1 MRKIDR
7 NFCAWMMAGA
17 LAVGTLSGGWTA
29 PAQVWAASEKKEE
42 KQKTDEKAQEQQTEA
57 DAEGT
62 VSPSDYVLQPQES
75 YSYAD
80 MGLSFQLPE
89 ELLKKME
96 SKEVV
101 MLPDAELTED
111 GSKLKYGQV
120 SWSTMTEEQR
130 EAEVDKS
137 GDGYAQWK
145 EGLSRIGALG
155 TYHKD
160 LEKKLNEL
168 TGCTEHEKIG
178 VSEDGDYIYYLSMN
192 KDADKDLTASLKKI
206 ETEITRMVSYNE
218 EIIQDKESGFFN
230 RLMARAMIYF
240 IIRRSI
246 QNEHRTRQDWDNFRK
261 IQKSMGS
268 VVPVTDSAIA
278 ELDEEESPA
287 TADSTDAE
295 MTDEKK
301 EPRKRG
307 RKKVRETLDNL
318 IPDNTDRI
326 KGKITEFLKLRSS
339 GNDLALLY
347 IYLHEDSHIRSCDI
361 STFHDAL
368 SEHYPEHKFV
378 GLRGVQKAH
387 QQLTTPM
394 MGGKRMIDM
403 GQDKKNLDNIRNH
416 FEAA

>member
-1 MRKIDR
+1 MRKIDK
-7 NFCAWMMAGA
+7 NFCAWMMAGV

-29 PAQVWAASEKKEE
+29 PAQVWAASGKKEE

-218 EIIQDKESGFFN
+218 EEMGEGDSVGSFTTEDINGEEYTEAVFQEADLTMVNVFATWCGPCV
-230 RLMARAMIYF
+230 
-240 IIRRSI
+240 
-246 QNEHRTRQDWDNFRK
+246 NE
-261 IQKSMGS
+261 I
-268 VVPVTDSAIA
+268 PYLA
-278 ELDEEESPA
+278 ELDEKMKDKGVQVIGIVMDAVKGTEKDEEGIKKAQILAEKTKAEYPFLLPDSGYMNGRLAYVQAFPE
-287 TADSTDAE
+287 TFFVDKNGNIVGETYSGSRSLEEWEEIVNTELEGLKADQEKEDG
-295 MTDEKK
+295 EKK
-301 EPRKRG
+301 
-307 RKKVRETLDNL
+307 
-318 IPDNTDRI
+318 
-326 KGKITEFLKLRSS
+326 
-339 GNDLALLY
+339 
-347 IYLHEDSHIRSCDI
+347 
-361 STFHDAL
+361 
-368 SEHYPEHKFV
+368 
-378 GLRGVQKAH
+378 
-387 QQLTTPM
+387 
-394 MGGKRMIDM
+394 
-403 GQDKKNLDNIRNH
+403 
-416 FEAA
+416 

>member
-1 MRKIDR
+1 MRKIDK
-7 NFCAWMMAGA
+7 NFCAWMMAGV

-29 PAQVWAASEKKEE
+29 PAQVWAASGKKEE

-57 DAEGT
+57 AAEGT
-62 VSPSDYVLQPQES
+62 VRPSDYVLQPQES
-75 YSYAD
+75 CSYAD

-160 LEKKLNEL
+160 LEKKLDEL

-192 KDADKDLTASLKKI
+192 KDADKALTASLKKI

-218 EIIQDKESGFFN
+218 EEMGEGDSVGSFTTEDINGEEYTEAAFQEADLTMVNVFATWCGPCV
-230 RLMARAMIYF
+230 
-240 IIRRSI
+240 
-246 QNEHRTRQDWDNFRK
+246 NE
-261 IQKSMGS
+261 I
-268 VVPVTDSAIA
+268 PYLA
-278 ELDEEESPA
+278 ELDEKMKDKGVQVIGVVMDAVKGTEKDEEGIKKAQILAEKTKAEYPFLLPDSGYMNGRLAYVQAFPE
-287 TADSTDAE
+287 TFFVDKNGNIVGETYSGSRSLEEWEEIVNTELEGLKADQEKEDG
-295 MTDEKK
+295 EKK
-301 EPRKRG
+301 
-307 RKKVRETLDNL
+307 
-318 IPDNTDRI
+318 
-326 KGKITEFLKLRSS
+326 
-339 GNDLALLY
+339 
-347 IYLHEDSHIRSCDI
+347 
-361 STFHDAL
+361 
-368 SEHYPEHKFV
+368 
-378 GLRGVQKAH
+378 
-387 QQLTTPM
+387 
-394 MGGKRMIDM
+394 
-403 GQDKKNLDNIRNH
+403 
-416 FEAA
+416 

>member
-1 MRKIDR
+1 MRKIDK
-7 NFCAWMMAGA
+7 NFCAWMMAGV

-29 PAQVWAASEKKEE
+29 PAQVWAASGKKEE

-160 LEKKLNEL
+160 LEKKLDEL

-218 EIIQDKESGFFN
+218 EEMGEGDSVGSFTTEDINGEEYTEAVFQEADLTMVNVFATWCGPCV
-230 RLMARAMIYF
+230 
-240 IIRRSI
+240 
-246 QNEHRTRQDWDNFRK
+246 NE
-261 IQKSMGS
+261 I
-268 VVPVTDSAIA
+268 PYLA
-278 ELDEEESPA
+278 ELDEKMKDKGVQVIGVVMDAVKGTEKDEEGIKKAQILAEKTKAEYPFLLPDSGYMNGRLAYVQAFPE
-287 TADSTDAE
+287 TFFVDKNGNIVGETYSGSRSLEEWEEIVNTELEGLKADQEKEDG
-295 MTDEKK
+295 EKK
-301 EPRKRG
+301 
-307 RKKVRETLDNL
+307 
-318 IPDNTDRI
+318 
-326 KGKITEFLKLRSS
+326 
-339 GNDLALLY
+339 
-347 IYLHEDSHIRSCDI
+347 
-361 STFHDAL
+361 
-368 SEHYPEHKFV
+368 
-378 GLRGVQKAH
+378 
-387 QQLTTPM
+387 
-394 MGGKRMIDM
+394 
-403 GQDKKNLDNIRNH
+403 
-416 FEAA
+416 

>member
-1 MRKIDR
+1 MRKIDK
-7 NFCAWMMAGA
+7 NFCAWMMAGV

-29 PAQVWAASEKKEE
+29 PAQVWAASGKKEE

-218 EIIQDKESGFFN
+218 EEMGEGDSVGSFTTEDINGEEYTEAAFQEADLTMVNVFATWCGPCV
-230 RLMARAMIYF
+230 
-240 IIRRSI
+240 
-246 QNEHRTRQDWDNFRK
+246 NE
-261 IQKSMGS
+261 I
-268 VVPVTDSAIA
+268 PYLA
-278 ELDEEESPA
+278 ELDEKMKDKGVQVIGVVMDAVKGTEKDEEGIKKAQILAEKTKAEYPFLLPDSGYMNGRLAYVQAFPE
-287 TADSTDAE
+287 TFFVDKNGNIVGETYSGSRSLEEWEEIVNTELEGLKADQEKEDG
-295 MTDEKK
+295 EKK
-301 EPRKRG
+301 
-307 RKKVRETLDNL
+307 
-318 IPDNTDRI
+318 
-326 KGKITEFLKLRSS
+326 
-339 GNDLALLY
+339 
-347 IYLHEDSHIRSCDI
+347 
-361 STFHDAL
+361 
-368 SEHYPEHKFV
+368 
-378 GLRGVQKAH
+378 
-387 QQLTTPM
+387 
-394 MGGKRMIDM
+394 
-403 GQDKKNLDNIRNH
+403 
-416 FEAA
+416 

>member
-1 MRKIDR
+1 MRKIDK
-7 NFCAWMMAGA
+7 NFCAWMMAGV

-29 PAQVWAASEKKEE
+29 PAQVWAASGKKEE

-160 LEKKLNEL
+160 LEKKLDEL

-192 KDADKDLTASLKKI
+192 KDADKALTASLKKI

-218 EIIQDKESGFFN
+218 EEMGEGDSVGSFTTEDINGEEYTEAVFQEADLTMVNVFATWCGPCV
-230 RLMARAMIYF
+230 
-240 IIRRSI
+240 
-246 QNEHRTRQDWDNFRK
+246 NE
-261 IQKSMGS
+261 I
-268 VVPVTDSAIA
+268 PYLA
-278 ELDEEESPA
+278 ELDEKMKDKGVQVIGIVMDAVKGTEKDEEGIKKAQILAEKTKAEYPFLLP
-287 TADSTDAE
+287 DSGYMNGRLAYVQAFPETFFVDKNGNIVGETYSGSRSLEEWEEIVNTELEGLKTDQE
-295 MTDEKK
+295 KEDGEKK
-301 EPRKRG
+301 
-307 RKKVRETLDNL
+307 
-318 IPDNTDRI
+318 
-326 KGKITEFLKLRSS
+326 
-339 GNDLALLY
+339 
-347 IYLHEDSHIRSCDI
+347 
-361 STFHDAL
+361 
-368 SEHYPEHKFV
+368 
-378 GLRGVQKAH
+378 
-387 QQLTTPM
+387 
-394 MGGKRMIDM
+394 
-403 GQDKKNLDNIRNH
+403 
-416 FEAA
+416 

>member
-1 MRKIDR
+1 MRKIDK
-7 NFCAWMMAGA
+7 NFCAWMMAGV

-29 PAQVWAASEKKEE
+29 PAQVWAASGKKEE

-120 SWSTMTEEQR
+120 SWSTITEEQR

-160 LEKKLNEL
+160 LEKKLDEL

-192 KDADKDLTASLKKI
+192 KDADKALTASLKKI

-218 EIIQDKESGFFN
+218 EEMGEGDSVGSFTTEDINGEEYTEAAFQEADLTMVNVFATWCGPCV
-230 RLMARAMIYF
+230 
-240 IIRRSI
+240 
-246 QNEHRTRQDWDNFRK
+246 NE
-261 IQKSMGS
+261 I
-268 VVPVTDSAIA
+268 PYLA
-278 ELDEEESPA
+278 ELDEKMKDKGVQVIGVVMDAVKGTEKDEEGIKKAQILAEKTKAEYPFLLPDSGYMNGRLAYVQAFPE
-287 TADSTDAE
+287 TFFVDKNGNIVGETYSGSRSLEEWEEIVNTELEGLKADQEKEDG
-295 MTDEKK
+295 EKK
-301 EPRKRG
+301 
-307 RKKVRETLDNL
+307 
-318 IPDNTDRI
+318 
-326 KGKITEFLKLRSS
+326 
-339 GNDLALLY
+339 
-347 IYLHEDSHIRSCDI
+347 
-361 STFHDAL
+361 
-368 SEHYPEHKFV
+368 
-378 GLRGVQKAH
+378 
-387 QQLTTPM
+387 
-394 MGGKRMIDM
+394 
-403 GQDKKNLDNIRNH
+403 
-416 FEAA
+416 

>member
-1 MRKIDR
+1 MDDGGGSCCG
-7 NFCAWMMAGA
+7 NFIRGMDC
-17 LAVGTLSGGWTA
+17 

-57 DAEGT
+57 ATEGT
-62 VSPSDYVLQPQES
+62 IRPSDYVLQPQES
-75 YSYAD
+75 YSYTD
-80 MGLSFQLPE
+80 MGLSFQLPK
-89 ELLKKME
+89 ELLEKME

-101 MLPDAELTED
+101 MLPEAELTED

-218 EIIQDKESGFFN
+218 EEMGEGDSVGSFTTEDINGEEYTEAVFQEADLTMVNVFATWCGPCV
-230 RLMARAMIYF
+230 
-240 IIRRSI
+240 
-246 QNEHRTRQDWDNFRK
+246 NE
-261 IQKSMGS
+261 I
-268 VVPVTDSAIA
+268 PYLA
-278 ELDEEESPA
+278 ELDEKMKDKGVQVIGIVMDAVKGTEKDEEGIKKAQILAEKTKAEYPFLLPDSGYMNGRLAYVQAFPE
-287 TADSTDAE
+287 TFFVDKNGNIVGETYSGSRSLEEWEEIVNTELEGLKADQEKEDG
-295 MTDEKK
+295 EKK
-301 EPRKRG
+301 
-307 RKKVRETLDNL
+307 
-318 IPDNTDRI
+318 
-326 KGKITEFLKLRSS
+326 
-339 GNDLALLY
+339 
-347 IYLHEDSHIRSCDI
+347 
-361 STFHDAL
+361 
-368 SEHYPEHKFV
+368 
-378 GLRGVQKAH
+378 
-387 QQLTTPM
+387 
-394 MGGKRMIDM
+394 
-403 GQDKKNLDNIRNH
+403 
-416 FEAA
+416 

>member
-1 MRKIDR
+1 MRKIDK
-7 NFCAWMMAGA
+7 NFCAWMMVGA

-29 PAQVWAASEKKEE
+29 PAQVWAASGKKEE

-218 EIIQDKESGFFN
+218 EEMGEGDSVGSFTTEDINGEEYTEAVFQEADLTMVNVFATWCGPCV
-230 RLMARAMIYF
+230 
-240 IIRRSI
+240 
-246 QNEHRTRQDWDNFRK
+246 NE
-261 IQKSMGS
+261 I
-268 VVPVTDSAIA
+268 PYLA
-278 ELDEEESPA
+278 ELDEKMKDKGVQVIGIVMDAVKGTEKDEEGIKKAQILAEKTKAEYPFLLPDSGYMNGRLSYVQAFPE
-287 TADSTDAE
+287 TFFVDKNGNIVGETYSGSRSLEEWEEIVNTELEGLKADQEKEDG
-295 MTDEKK
+295 EKK
-301 EPRKRG
+301 
-307 RKKVRETLDNL
+307 
-318 IPDNTDRI
+318 
-326 KGKITEFLKLRSS
+326 
-339 GNDLALLY
+339 
-347 IYLHEDSHIRSCDI
+347 
-361 STFHDAL
+361 
-368 SEHYPEHKFV
+368 
-378 GLRGVQKAH
+378 
-387 QQLTTPM
+387 
-394 MGGKRMIDM
+394 
-403 GQDKKNLDNIRNH
+403 
-416 FEAA
+416 

>member
-1 MRKIDR
+1 MCIRD
-7 NFCAWMMAGA
+7 W
-17 LAVGTLSGGWTA
+17 GWTA

-57 DAEGT
+57 AAEGT
-62 VSPSDYVLQPQES
+62 VRPSDYVLQPQES

-111 GSKLKYGQV
+111 GSKLKYGHV

-160 LEKKLNEL
+160 LEKKLDEL

-178 VSEDGDYIYYLSMN
+178 VSEDGDYIYYLSIN

-218 EIIQDKESGFFN
+218 EE
-230 RLMARAMIYF
+230 
-240 IIRRSI
+240 
-246 QNEHRTRQDWDNFRK
+246 
-261 IQKSMGS
+261 MGEGDLS
-268 VVPVTDSAIA
+268 
-278 ELDEEESPA
+278 
-287 TADSTDAE
+287 
-295 MTDEKK
+295 
-301 EPRKRG
+301 
-307 RKKVRETLDNL
+307 L
-318 IPDNTDRI
+318 I
-326 KGKITEFLKLRSS
+326 
-339 GNDLALLY
+339 
-347 IYLHEDSHIRSCDI
+347 HI
-361 STFHDAL
+361 
-368 SEHYPEHKFV
+368 
-378 GLRGVQKAH
+378 
-387 QQLTTPM
+387 
-394 MGGKRMIDM
+394 
-403 GQDKKNLDNIRNH
+403 
-416 FEAA
+416 

>member
-1 MRKIDR
+1 MKKIDKK
-7 NFCAWMMAGA
+7 FCAWMMAGA
-17 LAVGTLSGGWTA
+17 LAVGAMAGGGIT
-29 PAQVWAASEKKEE
+29 PSQVWASDEKQEEQKKEE
-42 KQKTDEKAQEQQTEA
+42 KADEKQTETV
-57 DAEGT
+57 AEGT

-160 LEKKLNEL
+160 LEKKLDEL

-218 EIIQDKESGFFN
+218 EEMGEGDSVGSFTTEDINGEEYTEAVFQEADLTMVNVFATWCGPCV
-230 RLMARAMIYF
+230 
-240 IIRRSI
+240 
-246 QNEHRTRQDWDNFRK
+246 NE
-261 IQKSMGS
+261 I
-268 VVPVTDSAIA
+268 PYLA
-278 ELDEEESPA
+278 ELDEKMKDKGVQVIGIVMDAVKGTEKDEEGIKKAQILAEKTKAEYPFLLPDSGYMNGRLSYVQAFPE
-287 TADSTDAE
+287 TFFVDKNGNIVGETYSGSRSLEEWEEIVNTELEGLKADQEKEDG
-295 MTDEKK
+295 EKK
-301 EPRKRG
+301 
-307 RKKVRETLDNL
+307 
-318 IPDNTDRI
+318 
-326 KGKITEFLKLRSS
+326 
-339 GNDLALLY
+339 
-347 IYLHEDSHIRSCDI
+347 
-361 STFHDAL
+361 
-368 SEHYPEHKFV
+368 
-378 GLRGVQKAH
+378 
-387 QQLTTPM
+387 
-394 MGGKRMIDM
+394 
-403 GQDKKNLDNIRNH
+403 
-416 FEAA
+416 

>member
-1 MRKIDR
+1 MKKIDKK
-7 NFCAWMMAGA
+7 FCAWMMAGA
-17 LAVGTLSGGWTA
+17 LAVGAMAGGGIT
-29 PAQVWAASEKKEE
+29 PSQVWASDEKQEEQKKEE
-42 KQKTDEKAQEQQTEA
+42 KADEKQTETA
-57 DAEGT
+57 AEGT

-160 LEKKLNEL
+160 LEKKLDEL

-218 EIIQDKESGFFN
+218 EEMGEGDSVGSFTTEDINGEEYTEAVFQEADLTMVNVFATWCGPCV
-230 RLMARAMIYF
+230 
-240 IIRRSI
+240 
-246 QNEHRTRQDWDNFRK
+246 NE
-261 IQKSMGS
+261 I
-268 VVPVTDSAIA
+268 PYLA
-278 ELDEEESPA
+278 ELDEKMKDKGVQVIGIVMDAVKGTEKDEEGIKKAQILAEKTKAEYPFLLPDSGYMNGRLSYVQAFPE
-287 TADSTDAE
+287 TFFVDKNGNIVGETYSGSRSLEEWEEIVNTELEGLKADQEQVDG
-295 MTDEKK
+295 EKK
-301 EPRKRG
+301 
-307 RKKVRETLDNL
+307 
-318 IPDNTDRI
+318 
-326 KGKITEFLKLRSS
+326 
-339 GNDLALLY
+339 
-347 IYLHEDSHIRSCDI
+347 
-361 STFHDAL
+361 
-368 SEHYPEHKFV
+368 
-378 GLRGVQKAH
+378 
-387 QQLTTPM
+387 
-394 MGGKRMIDM
+394 
-403 GQDKKNLDNIRNH
+403 
-416 FEAA
+416 

>member
-1 MRKIDR
+1 MKKIDKK
-7 NFCAWMMAGA
+7 FCAWMMAGA
-17 LAVGTLSGGWTA
+17 LAVGAMAGGGIT
-29 PAQVWAASEKKEE
+29 PSQVWASDEKQEEQKKEE
-42 KQKTDEKAQEQQTEA
+42 KADEKQTETV
-57 DAEGT
+57 AEGT

-160 LEKKLNEL
+160 LEKKLDEL

-178 VSEDGDYIYYLSMN
+178 VSKDGDYIYYLSMN

-218 EIIQDKESGFFN
+218 EEMGEGDSVGSFTTEDINGEEYTEAVFQEADLTMVNVFATWCGPCV
-230 RLMARAMIYF
+230 
-240 IIRRSI
+240 
-246 QNEHRTRQDWDNFRK
+246 NE
-261 IQKSMGS
+261 I
-268 VVPVTDSAIA
+268 PYLA
-278 ELDEEESPA
+278 ELDEKMKDKGVQVIGIVMDAVKGTEKDEEGIKKAQILAEKTKAEYPFLLPDSGYMNGRLAYVQAFPE
-287 TADSTDAE
+287 TFFVDKNGNIVGETYSGSRSLEEWEEIVNTELEGLKADQEKEDG
-295 MTDEKK
+295 EKK
-301 EPRKRG
+301 
-307 RKKVRETLDNL
+307 
-318 IPDNTDRI
+318 
-326 KGKITEFLKLRSS
+326 
-339 GNDLALLY
+339 
-347 IYLHEDSHIRSCDI
+347 
-361 STFHDAL
+361 
-368 SEHYPEHKFV
+368 
-378 GLRGVQKAH
+378 
-387 QQLTTPM
+387 
-394 MGGKRMIDM
+394 
-403 GQDKKNLDNIRNH
+403 
-416 FEAA
+416 

>member
-1 MRKIDR
+1 MRKIDK
-7 NFCAWMMAGA
+7 NFCAWMMAGV

-29 PAQVWAASEKKEE
+29 PAQAWAASGKKEE

-120 SWSTMTEEQR
+120 SWSTITEEQR

-160 LEKKLNEL
+160 LEKKLDEL

-192 KDADKDLTASLKKI
+192 KDADKALTASLKKI

-218 EIIQDKESGFFN
+218 EEMGEGDSVGSFTTEDINGEEYTEAAFQEADLTMVNVFATWCGPCV
-230 RLMARAMIYF
+230 
-240 IIRRSI
+240 
-246 QNEHRTRQDWDNFRK
+246 NE
-261 IQKSMGS
+261 I
-268 VVPVTDSAIA
+268 PYLA
-278 ELDEEESPA
+278 ELDEKMKDKGVQVIGVVMDAVKGTEKDEEGIKKAQILAEKTKAEYPFLLPDSGYMNGRLAYVQAFPE
-287 TADSTDAE
+287 TFFVDKNGNIVGETYSGSRSLEEWEEIVNTELEGLKADQEKEDG
-295 MTDEKK
+295 EKK
-301 EPRKRG
+301 
-307 RKKVRETLDNL
+307 
-318 IPDNTDRI
+318 
-326 KGKITEFLKLRSS
+326 
-339 GNDLALLY
+339 
-347 IYLHEDSHIRSCDI
+347 
-361 STFHDAL
+361 
-368 SEHYPEHKFV
+368 
-378 GLRGVQKAH
+378 
-387 QQLTTPM
+387 
-394 MGGKRMIDM
+394 
-403 GQDKKNLDNIRNH
+403 
-416 FEAA
+416 

>member
-1 MRKIDR
+1 MRKIDK
-7 NFCAWMMAGA
+7 NFCAWMMAGV

-29 PAQVWAASEKKEE
+29 PAQVWAASGKKEE

-120 SWSTMTEEQR
+120 SWSTITEEQR

-160 LEKKLNEL
+160 LEKKLDEL

-192 KDADKDLTASLKKI
+192 KDADKALTASLKKI

-218 EIIQDKESGFFN
+218 EEMGEGDSVGSFTTEDINGEEYTEAAFQEADLTMVNVFATWCGPCV
-230 RLMARAMIYF
+230 
-240 IIRRSI
+240 
-246 QNEHRTRQDWDNFRK
+246 NE
-261 IQKSMGS
+261 I
-268 VVPVTDSAIA
+268 PYLA
-278 ELDEEESPA
+278 ELDEKMKDKGVQVIGIVMDAVKGTEKDEEGIKKAQILAEKTKAEYPFLLPDSGYMNGRLAYVQAFPE
-287 TADSTDAE
+287 TFFVDKNGNIVGETYSGSRSLEEWEEIVNTELEGLKADQEKEDG
-295 MTDEKK
+295 EKK
-301 EPRKRG
+301 
-307 RKKVRETLDNL
+307 
-318 IPDNTDRI
+318 
-326 KGKITEFLKLRSS
+326 
-339 GNDLALLY
+339 
-347 IYLHEDSHIRSCDI
+347 
-361 STFHDAL
+361 
-368 SEHYPEHKFV
+368 
-378 GLRGVQKAH
+378 
-387 QQLTTPM
+387 
-394 MGGKRMIDM
+394 
-403 GQDKKNLDNIRNH
+403 
-416 FEAA
+416 

>member
-1 MRKIDR
+1 MR
-7 NFCAWMMAGA
+7 
-17 LAVGTLSGGWTA
+17 
-29 PAQVWAASEKKEE
+29 
-42 KQKTDEKAQEQQTEA
+42 
-57 DAEGT
+57 
-62 VSPSDYVLQPQES
+62 PSDYVLQPQES

-160 LEKKLNEL
+160 LEKKLDEL

-192 KDADKDLTASLKKI
+192 KDADKALTASLKKI

-218 EIIQDKESGFFN
+218 EEMREGDSVGSLTTEDINGEEYTEAVFQEADLTMVNVFATWCGPCV
-230 RLMARAMIYF
+230 
-240 IIRRSI
+240 
-246 QNEHRTRQDWDNFRK
+246 NE
-261 IQKSMGS
+261 I
-268 VVPVTDSAIA
+268 PYLA
-278 ELDEEESPA
+278 ELDEKMKDKGVQVIGIVMDAVKGTEKDEEGIKKAQILAEKTKAEYPFLLP
-287 TADSTDAE
+287 DSGYMNGRLAYVQAFPETFFVDKNGNIVGETYSGSRSLEEWEEIVNTELEGLKTDQE
-295 MTDEKK
+295 KEDGEKK
-301 EPRKRG
+301 
-307 RKKVRETLDNL
+307 
-318 IPDNTDRI
+318 
-326 KGKITEFLKLRSS
+326 
-339 GNDLALLY
+339 
-347 IYLHEDSHIRSCDI
+347 
-361 STFHDAL
+361 
-368 SEHYPEHKFV
+368 
-378 GLRGVQKAH
+378 
-387 QQLTTPM
+387 
-394 MGGKRMIDM
+394 
-403 GQDKKNLDNIRNH
+403 
-416 FEAA
+416 

>member
-1 MRKIDR
+1 MRKIDK
-7 NFCAWMMAGA
+7 NFCAWMMVGA

-29 PAQVWAASEKKEE
+29 PAQVWAASGKKEE

-218 EIIQDKESGFFN
+218 EEMGEGDSVGSFTTEDINGEEYTEAVFQEADLTMVNVFATWCGPCV
-230 RLMARAMIYF
+230 
-240 IIRRSI
+240 
-246 QNEHRTRQDWDNFRK
+246 NE
-261 IQKSMGS
+261 I
-268 VVPVTDSAIA
+268 PYLA
-278 ELDEEESPA
+278 ELDEKMKDKGVQVIGIVMDAVKGTEEDEEGIKKAQILAEKTKAEYPFLLPDSGYMNGRLSYVQAFPE
-287 TADSTDAE
+287 TFFVDKNGNIVGETYSGSRSLEEWEEIVNTELEGLKADQEKEDG
-295 MTDEKK
+295 EKK
-301 EPRKRG
+301 
-307 RKKVRETLDNL
+307 
-318 IPDNTDRI
+318 
-326 KGKITEFLKLRSS
+326 
-339 GNDLALLY
+339 
-347 IYLHEDSHIRSCDI
+347 
-361 STFHDAL
+361 
-368 SEHYPEHKFV
+368 
-378 GLRGVQKAH
+378 
-387 QQLTTPM
+387 
-394 MGGKRMIDM
+394 
-403 GQDKKNLDNIRNH
+403 
-416 FEAA
+416 

>member
-1 MRKIDR
+1 MKKIDKK
-7 NFCAWMMAGA
+7 FCAWMMAGA
-17 LAVGTLSGGWTA
+17 LAVGAMAGGGIT
-29 PAQVWAASEKKEE
+29 PSQVWASDEKQEEQKKEE
-42 KQKTDEKAQEQQTEA
+42 KADEKQTETV
-57 DAEGT
+57 AEGT

-218 EIIQDKESGFFN
+218 EMGEGDSVGSFTTEDINGEEYTEAVFQEADLTMVNVFATWCGPCV
-230 RLMARAMIYF
+230 
-240 IIRRSI
+240 
-246 QNEHRTRQDWDNFRK
+246 NE
-261 IQKSMGS
+261 I
-268 VVPVTDSAIA
+268 PYLA
-278 ELDEEESPA
+278 ELDEKMKDKGVQVIGIVMDAVKGTEKDEEGIKKAQILAEKTKAEYPFLLPDSGYMNGRLSYVQAFPE
-287 TADSTDAE
+287 TFFVDKNGNIVGETYSGSRSLEEWEEIVNTELEGLKADQEKEDG
-295 MTDEKK
+295 EKK
-301 EPRKRG
+301 
-307 RKKVRETLDNL
+307 
-318 IPDNTDRI
+318 
-326 KGKITEFLKLRSS
+326 
-339 GNDLALLY
+339 
-347 IYLHEDSHIRSCDI
+347 
-361 STFHDAL
+361 
-368 SEHYPEHKFV
+368 
-378 GLRGVQKAH
+378 
-387 QQLTTPM
+387 
-394 MGGKRMIDM
+394 
-403 GQDKKNLDNIRNH
+403 
-416 FEAA
+416 

>member
-1 MRKIDR
+1 MRKIDK
-7 NFCAWMMAGA
+7 NFCAWMMAGV

-160 LEKKLNEL
+160 LEKKLDEL

-218 EIIQDKESGFFN
+218 EEMGEGDSVGSFTTEDINGEEYTEAAFQEADLTMVNVFATWCGPCV
-230 RLMARAMIYF
+230 
-240 IIRRSI
+240 
-246 QNEHRTRQDWDNFRK
+246 NE
-261 IQKSMGS
+261 I
-268 VVPVTDSAIA
+268 PYLA
-278 ELDEEESPA
+278 ELDEKMKDKGVQVIGVVMDAVKGTEKDEEGIKKAQILAEKTKAEYPFLLPDSGYMNGRLAYVQAFPE
-287 TADSTDAE
+287 TFFVDKNGNIVGETYSGSRSLEEWEEIVNTELEGLKADQEQVDG
-295 MTDEKK
+295 EKK
-301 EPRKRG
+301 
-307 RKKVRETLDNL
+307 
-318 IPDNTDRI
+318 
-326 KGKITEFLKLRSS
+326 
-339 GNDLALLY
+339 
-347 IYLHEDSHIRSCDI
+347 
-361 STFHDAL
+361 
-368 SEHYPEHKFV
+368 
-378 GLRGVQKAH
+378 
-387 QQLTTPM
+387 
-394 MGGKRMIDM
+394 
-403 GQDKKNLDNIRNH
+403 
-416 FEAA
+416 

>member
-1 MRKIDR
+1 MKKIDKK
-7 NFCAWMMAGA
+7 FCAWMMAGA
-17 LAVGTLSGGWTA
+17 LAVGAMAGGGIT
-29 PAQVWAASEKKEE
+29 PSQVWASDEKQEEQKKEE
-42 KQKTDEKAQEQQTEA
+42 KADEKQTETA
-57 DAEGT
+57 AEGT

-218 EIIQDKESGFFN
+218 EEMGEGDSVGSFTTEDINGEEYTEAVFQEADLTMVNVFATWCGPCV
-230 RLMARAMIYF
+230 
-240 IIRRSI
+240 
-246 QNEHRTRQDWDNFRK
+246 NE
-261 IQKSMGS
+261 I
-268 VVPVTDSAIA
+268 PYLA
-278 ELDEEESPA
+278 ELDEKMKDKGVQVIGIVMDAVKGTEKDEEGIKKAQILAEKTKAEYPFLLPDSGYMNGRLSYVQAFPE
-287 TADSTDAE
+287 TFFVDKNGNIVGETYSGSRSLEEWEEIVNTELEGLKADQEKEDG
-295 MTDEKK
+295 EKK
-301 EPRKRG
+301 
-307 RKKVRETLDNL
+307 
-318 IPDNTDRI
+318 
-326 KGKITEFLKLRSS
+326 
-339 GNDLALLY
+339 
-347 IYLHEDSHIRSCDI
+347 
-361 STFHDAL
+361 
-368 SEHYPEHKFV
+368 
-378 GLRGVQKAH
+378 
-387 QQLTTPM
+387 
-394 MGGKRMIDM
+394 
-403 GQDKKNLDNIRNH
+403 
-416 FEAA
+416 

>member
-168 TGCTEHEKIG
+168 TGCTEHEEEMG
-178 VSEDGDYIYYLSMN
+178 EGDSVGSFTTEDINGEEYTE
-192 KDADKDLTASLKKI
+192 AVFQEADLTMVNVFA
-206 ETEITRMVSYNE
+206 TWCGPCVNEIPY
-218 EIIQDKESGFFN
+218 
-230 RLMARAMIYF
+230 L
-240 IIRRSI
+240 
-246 QNEHRTRQDWDNFRK
+246 
-261 IQKSMGS
+261 
-268 VVPVTDSAIA
+268 A
-278 ELDEEESPA
+278 ELDEKMKDKGVQVIGIVMDAVKGTEKDEEGIKKAQILAEKTKAEYPFLLPDSGYMNGRLAYVQAFPE
-287 TADSTDAE
+287 TFFVDKNGNIVGETYSGSRSLEEWEEIVNTELEGLKADQEKEDG
-295 MTDEKK
+295 EKK
-301 EPRKRG
+301 
-307 RKKVRETLDNL
+307 
-318 IPDNTDRI
+318 
-326 KGKITEFLKLRSS
+326 
-339 GNDLALLY
+339 
-347 IYLHEDSHIRSCDI
+347 
-361 STFHDAL
+361 
-368 SEHYPEHKFV
+368 
-378 GLRGVQKAH
+378 
-387 QQLTTPM
+387 
-394 MGGKRMIDM
+394 
-403 GQDKKNLDNIRNH
+403 
-416 FEAA
+416 

>member
-62 VSPSDYVLQPQES
+62 VSPSDYVLHPQES

-218 EIIQDKESGFFN
+218 EEMGEGDSVGSFTTEDINGEEYTEAVFQEADLTMVNVFATWCGPCV
-230 RLMARAMIYF
+230 
-240 IIRRSI
+240 
-246 QNEHRTRQDWDNFRK
+246 NE
-261 IQKSMGS
+261 I
-268 VVPVTDSAIA
+268 PYLA
-278 ELDEEESPA
+278 ELDEKMKDKGVQVIGIVMDAVKGTEKDEEGIKKAQILAEKTKAEYPFLLPDSGYMNGRLAYVQAFPE
-287 TADSTDAE
+287 TFFVDKNGNIVGETYSGSRSLEEWEEIVNTELEGLKADQEKEDG
-295 MTDEKK
+295 EKK
-301 EPRKRG
+301 
-307 RKKVRETLDNL
+307 
-318 IPDNTDRI
+318 
-326 KGKITEFLKLRSS
+326 
-339 GNDLALLY
+339 
-347 IYLHEDSHIRSCDI
+347 
-361 STFHDAL
+361 
-368 SEHYPEHKFV
+368 
-378 GLRGVQKAH
+378 
-387 QQLTTPM
+387 
-394 MGGKRMIDM
+394 
-403 GQDKKNLDNIRNH
+403 
-416 FEAA
+416 

>member
-17 LAVGTLSGGWTA
+17 LAVGTLSGGGTA

-218 EIIQDKESGFFN
+218 EEMGEGDSVGSFTTEDINGEEYTEAVFQEADLTMVNVFATWCGPCV
-230 RLMARAMIYF
+230 
-240 IIRRSI
+240 
-246 QNEHRTRQDWDNFRK
+246 NE
-261 IQKSMGS
+261 I
-268 VVPVTDSAIA
+268 PYLA
-278 ELDEEESPA
+278 ELDEKMKDKGVQVIGIVMDAVKGTEKDEEGIKKAQILAEKTKAEYPFLLPDSGYMNGRLAYVQAFPE
-287 TADSTDAE
+287 TFFVDKNGNIVGETYSGSRSLEEWEEIVNTELEGLKADQEKEDG
-295 MTDEKK
+295 EKK
-301 EPRKRG
+301 
-307 RKKVRETLDNL
+307 
-318 IPDNTDRI
+318 
-326 KGKITEFLKLRSS
+326 
-339 GNDLALLY
+339 
-347 IYLHEDSHIRSCDI
+347 
-361 STFHDAL
+361 
-368 SEHYPEHKFV
+368 
-378 GLRGVQKAH
+378 
-387 QQLTTPM
+387 
-394 MGGKRMIDM
+394 
-403 GQDKKNLDNIRNH
+403 
-416 FEAA
+416 

>member
-1 MRKIDR
+1 MKKIDKK
-7 NFCAWMMAGA
+7 FCAWMMAGA
-17 LAVGTLSGGWTA
+17 LAVGAMAGGGIT
-29 PAQVWAASEKKEE
+29 PSQVWASDEKQEEQKKEE
-42 KQKTDEKAQEQQTEA
+42 KADEKQTETA
-57 DAEGT
+57 AEGT

-160 LEKKLNEL
+160 LEKKLDEL

-218 EIIQDKESGFFN
+218 EEMGEGDSVGSFTTEDINGEEYTEAVFQEADLTMVNVFATWCGPCV
-230 RLMARAMIYF
+230 
-240 IIRRSI
+240 
-246 QNEHRTRQDWDNFRK
+246 NE
-261 IQKSMGS
+261 I
-268 VVPVTDSAIA
+268 PYLA
-278 ELDEEESPA
+278 ELDEKMKDKGVQVIGIVMDAVKGTEKDEEGIKKAQILAEKTKAEYPFLLPDSGYMNGRLAYVQAFPE
-287 TADSTDAE
+287 TFFVDKNGNIVGETYSGSRSLEEWEEIVNTELEGLKADQEKEDG
-295 MTDEKK
+295 EKK
-301 EPRKRG
+301 
-307 RKKVRETLDNL
+307 
-318 IPDNTDRI
+318 
-326 KGKITEFLKLRSS
+326 
-339 GNDLALLY
+339 
-347 IYLHEDSHIRSCDI
+347 
-361 STFHDAL
+361 
-368 SEHYPEHKFV
+368 
-378 GLRGVQKAH
+378 
-387 QQLTTPM
+387 
-394 MGGKRMIDM
+394 
-403 GQDKKNLDNIRNH
+403 
-416 FEAA
+416 

>member
-1 MRKIDR
+1 M
-7 NFCAWMMAGA
+7 
-17 LAVGTLSGGWTA
+17 GTLSGGWTA

-160 LEKKLNEL
+160 LEKKLDEL

-218 EIIQDKESGFFN
+218 EEMGEGDSVGSFTTEDINGEEYTEAVFQEADFTMVNVFATWCGPCV
-230 RLMARAMIYF
+230 
-240 IIRRSI
+240 
-246 QNEHRTRQDWDNFRK
+246 NE
-261 IQKSMGS
+261 I
-268 VVPVTDSAIA
+268 PYLA
-278 ELDEEESPA
+278 ELDEKMKDKGVQVIGIVMDAVKGTEKDEEGIKKAQILAEKTKAEYPFLLPDSGYMNGRLAYVQAFPE
-287 TADSTDAE
+287 TFFVDKNGNIVGETYSGSRSLEEWEEIVNTELEGLKADQEKEDG
-295 MTDEKK
+295 EKK
-301 EPRKRG
+301 
-307 RKKVRETLDNL
+307 
-318 IPDNTDRI
+318 
-326 KGKITEFLKLRSS
+326 
-339 GNDLALLY
+339 
-347 IYLHEDSHIRSCDI
+347 
-361 STFHDAL
+361 
-368 SEHYPEHKFV
+368 
-378 GLRGVQKAH
+378 
-387 QQLTTPM
+387 
-394 MGGKRMIDM
+394 
-403 GQDKKNLDNIRNH
+403 
-416 FEAA
+416 

>member
-1 MRKIDR
+1 MDDGGGSCCG
-7 NFCAWMMAGA
+7 NFIR
-17 LAVGTLSGGWTA
+17 GWTA

-218 EIIQDKESGFFN
+218 EEMGEGDSVGSFTTEDINGEEYTEAVFQEADLTMVNVFATWCGPCV
-230 RLMARAMIYF
+230 
-240 IIRRSI
+240 
-246 QNEHRTRQDWDNFRK
+246 NE
-261 IQKSMGS
+261 I
-268 VVPVTDSAIA
+268 PYLA
-278 ELDEEESPA
+278 ELDEKMKDKGVQVIGIVMDAVKGTEKDEEGIKKAQILAEKTKAEYPFLLPDSGYMNGRLAYVQAFPE
-287 TADSTDAE
+287 TFFVDKNGNIVGETYSGSRSLEEWEEIVNTELEGLKADQEKEDG
-295 MTDEKK
+295 EKK
-301 EPRKRG
+301 
-307 RKKVRETLDNL
+307 
-318 IPDNTDRI
+318 
-326 KGKITEFLKLRSS
+326 
-339 GNDLALLY
+339 
-347 IYLHEDSHIRSCDI
+347 
-361 STFHDAL
+361 
-368 SEHYPEHKFV
+368 
-378 GLRGVQKAH
+378 
-387 QQLTTPM
+387 
-394 MGGKRMIDM
+394 
-403 GQDKKNLDNIRNH
+403 
-416 FEAA
+416 

>member
-1 MRKIDR
+1 MRKIDK
-7 NFCAWMMAGA
+7 NFCAWMMAGV
-17 LAVGTLSGGWTA
+17 LAVGILSGGWTA
-29 PAQVWAASEKKEE
+29 PAQVWAASGKKEE

-96 SKEVV
+96 SKEVA

-145 EGLSRIGALG
+145 EGLSPIGALG

-160 LEKKLNEL
+160 LEKKLDEL

-218 EIIQDKESGFFN
+218 EEMGEGDSVGSFTTEDINGEEYTEAVFQEADLTMVNVFATWCGPCV
-230 RLMARAMIYF
+230 
-240 IIRRSI
+240 
-246 QNEHRTRQDWDNFRK
+246 NE
-261 IQKSMGS
+261 I
-268 VVPVTDSAIA
+268 PYLA
-278 ELDEEESPA
+278 ELDEKMKDKGVQVIGIVMDAVKGTEKDEEGIKKAQILAEKTKAEYPFLLPDSGYMNGRLAYVQAFPE
-287 TADSTDAE
+287 TFFVDKNGNIVGETYSGSRSLEEWEEIVNTELEGLKADQEKEDG
-295 MTDEKK
+295 EKK
-301 EPRKRG
+301 
-307 RKKVRETLDNL
+307 
-318 IPDNTDRI
+318 
-326 KGKITEFLKLRSS
+326 
-339 GNDLALLY
+339 
-347 IYLHEDSHIRSCDI
+347 
-361 STFHDAL
+361 
-368 SEHYPEHKFV
+368 
-378 GLRGVQKAH
+378 
-387 QQLTTPM
+387 
-394 MGGKRMIDM
+394 
-403 GQDKKNLDNIRNH
+403 
-416 FEAA
+416 

>member
-1 MRKIDR
+1 MKKIDEK
-7 NFCAWMMAGA
+7 FCAWMMAGA
-17 LAVGTLSGGWTA
+17 LAVGAMAGGGIT
-29 PAQVWAASEKKEE
+29 PSQVWASDEKQEEQKKEE
-42 KQKTDEKAQEQQTEA
+42 KADEKQTETA
-57 DAEGT
+57 AEGT

-137 GDGYAQWK
+137 RDGYAQWK

-218 EIIQDKESGFFN
+218 EEMGEGDSVGSFTTEDINGEEYTEAVFQEADLTMVNVFATWCGPCV
-230 RLMARAMIYF
+230 
-240 IIRRSI
+240 
-246 QNEHRTRQDWDNFRK
+246 NE
-261 IQKSMGS
+261 I
-268 VVPVTDSAIA
+268 PYLA
-278 ELDEEESPA
+278 ELDEKMKDKGVQVIGIVMDAVKGTEKDEEGIKKAQILAEKTKAEYPFLLPDSGYMNGRLSYVQAFPE
-287 TADSTDAE
+287 TFFVDKNGNIVGETYSGSRSLEEWEEIVNTELEGLKADQEKEDG
-295 MTDEKK
+295 EKK
-301 EPRKRG
+301 
-307 RKKVRETLDNL
+307 
-318 IPDNTDRI
+318 
-326 KGKITEFLKLRSS
+326 
-339 GNDLALLY
+339 
-347 IYLHEDSHIRSCDI
+347 
-361 STFHDAL
+361 
-368 SEHYPEHKFV
+368 
-378 GLRGVQKAH
+378 
-387 QQLTTPM
+387 
-394 MGGKRMIDM
+394 
-403 GQDKKNLDNIRNH
+403 
-416 FEAA
+416 

>member
-1 MRKIDR
+1 MKKIDKK
-7 NFCAWMMAGA
+7 FCAWMMAGA
-17 LAVGTLSGGWTA
+17 LAVGAMAGGGIT
-29 PAQVWAASEKKEE
+29 PSQVWASDEKQEEQKKEE
-42 KQKTDEKAQEQQTEA
+42 KADEKQTETA
-57 DAEGT
+57 AEGT

-160 LEKKLNEL
+160 LEKKLDEL

-218 EIIQDKESGFFN
+218 EEMGEGDSVGSFTTEDINGEEYTEAVFQEADLTMVNVFATWCGPCV
-230 RLMARAMIYF
+230 
-240 IIRRSI
+240 
-246 QNEHRTRQDWDNFRK
+246 NE
-261 IQKSMGS
+261 I
-268 VVPVTDSAIA
+268 PYLA
-278 ELDEEESPA
+278 ELDEKMKDKGVQVIGIVMDAVKGTEKDEEGIKKAQILAEKTKAEYPFLLPDSGYMNGRLSYVQAFPE
-287 TADSTDAE
+287 TFFVDKNGNIVGETYSGSRSLEEWEEIVNTELEGLKADQEKEDG
-295 MTDEKK
+295 EKK
-301 EPRKRG
+301 
-307 RKKVRETLDNL
+307 
-318 IPDNTDRI
+318 
-326 KGKITEFLKLRSS
+326 
-339 GNDLALLY
+339 
-347 IYLHEDSHIRSCDI
+347 
-361 STFHDAL
+361 
-368 SEHYPEHKFV
+368 
-378 GLRGVQKAH
+378 
-387 QQLTTPM
+387 
-394 MGGKRMIDM
+394 
-403 GQDKKNLDNIRNH
+403 
-416 FEAA
+416 